1 LINKIQENLMPKRTL
16 KKTILRDLGDGLV
29 LRRSTRADADA
40 LADFNSR
47 IHSEEGFDKP
57 DERVGIW
64 AKDLLVSNHPTFGEG
79 DYTIVEE
86 TSTGKIVSSMN
97 LISQDWL
104 FAEIPIKVGRPELVG
119 TLTEFRNRGLVRQQF
134 EVVHQWSAER
144 GEDIQAITGI
154 PYYYR
159 LFGYEMALN
168 LDGGRAGYKP
178 QVPQLKEG
186 QEEPY
191 RVRAATVADVP
202 FIKQT
207 YDYGS
212 RRNLV
217 RSDLS
222 EELIRYEVVGK
233 SPKNINRSEFRIL
246 ETPEGEAI
254 GYFAHPGW
262 TWGSM
267 LPAGLYELK
276 AGVSYGAVTPS
287 VARYLYRT
295 GEAYAAAAN
304 NPNFASF
311 GFWLGSEHPVY
322 EVFRERLPRIRR
334 SYAWYIRVPDLPGFI
349 RKIAPVLERRLE
361 QSAYTGHSAEIKL
374 TFYNGGLRMVFEKG
388 RLATAEDFR
397 PTPVGHT
404 GDAAFPNL
412 TFLQLVFG
420 YRSLEEICYAFPDCW
435 TDREEIRGLLEA
447 LFPKQA
453 SDLWPVA

>member
-1 LINKIQENLMPKRTL
+1 MPKQTP
-16 KKTILRDLGDGLV
+16 KKIILRDLGNGLI
-29 LRRSTRADADA
+29 LRRSNRADADA

-86 TSTGKIVSSMN
+86 TSSGKIVSSMN
-97 LISQDWL
+97 LISQNWL
-104 FAEIPIKVGRPELVG
+104 FDEIPFKVGRPELVG
-119 TLTEFRNRGLVRQQF
+119 TLAEYRNRGLVRQQF
-134 EVVHQWSAER
+134 DVVHQWSAER

-159 LFGYEMALN
+159 LFGYEMTMN

-178 QVPQLKEG
+178 QVPLLKEG

-191 RVRAATVADVP
+191 QVREATEADVP
-202 FIKQT
+202 FITQT
-207 YDYGS
+207 YAYGS
-212 RRNLV
+212 RRYLV
-217 RSDLS
+217 RCNMT

-233 SPKNINRSEFRIL
+233 SPKNIGRSEFRIL
-246 ETPEGEAI
+246 VDPDGEAVGFI
-254 GYFAHPGW
+254 AHPGW

-267 LPAGLYELK
+267 LAAGLYELK
-276 AGVSYGAVTPS
+276 AGVSFGAVTPT

-295 GEAYAAAAN
+295 GEAYAAEAK

-322 EVFRERLPRIRR
+322 EVFKERLPRVRQP
-334 SYAWYIRVPDLPGFI
+334 YAWYIRVPDLPGFI
-349 RKIAPVLERRLE
+349 RKIAPVLERRLA
-361 QSAYTGHSAEIKL
+361 QSPYSGHSAEIKI
-374 TFYNGGLRMVFEKG
+374 TFYGNGLRMVLEKG
-388 RLATAEDFR
+388 RLAIVEDYR

-404 GDAAFPNL
+404 GDAGFPNL

-420 YRSLEEICYAFPDCW
+420 HRTLEEIRYAYPDCW

-447 LFPKQA
+447 MFPKQA
-453 SDLWPVA
+453 SDLWPVS

>member
-1 LINKIQENLMPKRTL
+1 MSKRTL
-16 KKTILRDLGDGLV
+16 KKNILRDLGDGLV

-191 RVRAATVADVP
+191 RVRAATEADVP
-202 FIKQT
+202 FI
-207 YDYGS
+207 
-212 RRNLV
+212 
-217 RSDLS
+217 
-222 EELIRYEVVGK
+222 
-233 SPKNINRSEFRIL
+233 
-246 ETPEGEAI
+246 
-254 GYFAHPGW
+254 
-262 TWGSM
+262 
-267 LPAGLYELK
+267 
-276 AGVSYGAVTPS
+276 
-287 VARYLYRT
+287 
-295 GEAYAAAAN
+295 
-304 NPNFASF
+304 
-311 GFWLGSEHPVY
+311 
-322 EVFRERLPRIRR
+322 
-334 SYAWYIRVPDLPGFI
+334 
-349 RKIAPVLERRLE
+349 
-361 QSAYTGHSAEIKL
+361 
-374 TFYNGGLRMVFEKG
+374 
-388 RLATAEDFR
+388 
-397 PTPVGHT
+397 
-404 GDAAFPNL
+404 
-412 TFLQLVFG
+412 
-420 YRSLEEICYAFPDCW
+420 
-435 TDREEIRGLLEA
+435 
-447 LFPKQA
+447 
-453 SDLWPVA
+453 